1 MSNNKQYHRRS
12 IRLQGYDYTQN
23 GAYFVTICAHERRH
37 LFGNVVDGNMRV
49 NDWGVFVR
57 SCWDEIPAHHPYIEL
72 DAFVVMPNHM
82 HGVIV
87 IAGDNGVMID
97 TTGDDR
103 RGMIDTTG
111 DDRRGMIYHA
121 PTDIKREFSKPIAH
135 SLSSIVG
142 TFKAAVTRHIKRQP
156 NAPDHPIW
164 QRNYYEHIIR
174 SEESLNTIRSYVAT
188 NPTKWVEDSLH
199 NP

>member
-87 IAGDNGVMID
+87 IAGDNGVMFD
-97 TTGDDR
+97 ASGDDR
-103 RGMIDTTG
+103 KGMIV
-111 DDRRGMIYHA
+111 HA
-121 PTDIKREFSKPIAH
+121 PTDVKREFSKPIAH